1 MIGIIDYGMGNIN
14 AFKNIYNENGIDIK
28 IINNFDNFDTD
39 LKKIIL
45 PGVGSFDYTIK
56 SLKKHGLLE
65 VVNKFIKNPN
75 NLFLGI
81 CSGMQIL
88 CEKSEEGSEL
98 GMGVFNQKIKK
109 FRDIIIPHMGWNTV
123 GILKKDPLLHEIPNN
138 SEFYFLHSFYFN
150 NIDSEDT
157 LCSTNY
163 NYTFSSIVKKNN
175 VYGIQFHPEKSH
187 EFGKKILINF
197 YNI

>member
-1 MIGIIDYGMGNIN
+1 MFGYANIMR
-14 AFKNIYNENGIDIK
+14 E
-28 IINNFDNFDTD
+28 
-39 LKKIIL
+39 
-45 PGVGSFDYTIK
+45 
-56 SLKKHGLLE
+56 
-65 VVNKFIKNPN
+65 
-75 NLFLGI
+75 
-81 CSGMQIL
+81 
-88 CEKSEEGSEL
+88 SEEGSEL

-163 NYTFSSIVKKNN
+163 NYIFQV
-175 VYGIQFHPEKSH
+175 
-187 EFGKKILINF
+187 L
-197 YNI
+197 